1 MAFGRKRSTKSSRR
15 SEEPASS
22 GAADA
27 GSPGSKARSNRAP
40 AKPPAGA
47 GLVAILSDPKRFRR
61 LLATV
66 ALAGPMLSSV
76 ALKSSA
82 GIRGAI
88 DQRRARQL
96 GVSPDDVAAFR
107 GPTGL
112 VSARLEGLSASVD
125 DLRARRSG
133 DPAVVAFSDEA
144 VRRLS
149 DLATATAAA
158 ASMPAGRRKTT
169 LRAVSRDLDRID
181 TDLMTFLVE
190 EPAP

>member
-1 MAFGRKRSTKSSRR
+1 M
-15 SEEPASS
+15 
-22 GAADA
+22 
-27 GSPGSKARSNRAP
+27 
-40 AKPPAGA
+40 
-47 GLVAILSDPKRFRR
+47 AILSDPKRFRR